1 MADLTIDEAIDYVSR
16 KMGAQ
21 QAADVA
27 PADTTP
33 TALDLVKL
41 DVPASTPL
49 SATQTALRDSQSHL
63 NTASTG
69 SLPAPV
75 IQQDVVDFRNGKRQ
89 GVPLD
94 ETTGASFASRLAEQ
108 FTLNQGQTAWALKKL
123 NPNVTDVRFNSY
135 GEPILSVKD
144 PTTGEQKDI
153 LANPKGLDA
162 GDFTYLLANAPLLFG
177 GGIAAQGVKFAPPV
191 IGEGLSAASKLARW
205 FLGSKGIVPMAA
217 RTAIAAEGLQTGRD
231 IVQQALMGAQG
242 DLPPEGEPG
251 HLSPGET
258 VADIVTKRGENVL
271 PDVVFGTGLGVLGKG
286 LSKAASPFG
295 EGVTAPLQVNAKAAE
310 SLLKSAA
317 AKAGTPWVQEIT
329 PGEAT
334 GAAPLMR
341 LEAVKAQLPGSA
353 GVFHAFTTAKIANDT
368 TLKNIMLGV
377 DSSAVP
383 PADLVGQG
391 ALEAIGAKLRPL
403 DTIMDRET
411 QGVLDAANTAIKTD
425 AAKAAG
431 VIPENVSVSAV
442 GKQLMD
448 GAQAR
453 YDQFKAAST
462 ALYNRVKQSPLVA
475 GQGRNI
481 DATPLAKDAQSILDS
496 IPAVEKQVET
506 PTALLDQFGN
516 PGTISK
522 TKVQPLNSFVESDA
536 IKRLRD
542 LADAEG
548 GKVSLKDLMEARTDI
563 GDSLSRGSV
572 LGGVPER
579 RLSDIYGALTDRIKT
594 GLDELDPSGG
604 LLEDWSLANKHHAD
618 QVAKFKDTEIL
629 PIFKSAEKAGAQS
642 PYDVVNKALNDPGK
656 WDAYRDFF
664 GVNSPEFK
672 AMKGAYANKLMGR
685 VIGSDTINLQGFADR
700 LDNAYNAHPNILLDT
715 FGDKLIG
722 LKNMGKISAGAL
734 KGNVDANELNS
745 LITGGISATQQA
757 VQRLE
762 ANQIARESLARSSYF
777 SKIAK
782 GDYSEHP
789 SQFVDNFIF
798 SKQAEPADVRHVV
811 SLLSDKPEIVRQMQ
825 QRALLKVF
833 NEATTSPQAGEAY
846 LYAKGL
852 SKFLVDQP
860 GDMVASRLEAL
871 LGSETMTLLKAVH
884 DIRLP
889 GDVKSEVYKG
899 AGSWGATSQL
909 TSIEKGNII
918 QFASGVMKSFA
929 LASLYT
935 SGVTRAYLAN
945 GAMVQGTAPRAA
957 MDAVLFSSPAF
968 ITDMMR
974 TFTGDSGRVAA
985 VQMKSIVDR
994 AARQGDK
1001 PEPTLDE
1008 IAKHV
1013 QAAEA
1018 KK

>member
-1 MADLTIDEAIDYVSR
+1 MADLTIDEVMDYVS
-16 KMGAQ
+16 KKAGPQPDSTITTVTTPSLVSLDVKPSITSSVTQ
-21 QAADVA
+21 QA
-27 PADTTP
+27 
-33 TALDLVKL
+33 L
-41 DVPASTPL
+41 
-49 SATQTALRDSQSHL
+49 QDSQSQL
-63 NTASTG
+63 NAVTTAS
-69 SLPAPV
+69 LPRPEV
-75 IQQDVVDFRNGKRQ
+75 PQDVIDFRNGKRQ

-144 PTTGEQKDI
+144 PTTGAQKDI

-177 GGIAAQGVKFAPPV
+177 GGVAAQGVKFAPPV

-205 FLGSKGIVPMAA
+205 FLGSKDIVPMAA
-217 RTAIAAEGLQTGRD
+217 RTAIAAEGLQAGRD
-231 IVQQALMGAQG
+231 VAQQALMGAQG
-242 DLPPEGEPG
+242 DLPPEGAPG

-258 VADIVTKRGENVL
+258 IADIVTKRGENVL
-271 PDVVFGTGLGVLGKG
+271 PDVVFGAALGVGGKL
-286 LSKAASPFG
+286 LSKVASPFG

-310 SLLKSAA
+310 TLLKSAA

-353 GVFHAFTTAKIANDT
+353 GVFHNFTTAKIVNDAT
-368 TLKNIMLGV
+368 VKNIMLGAEP
-377 DSSAVP
+377 SAVP

-403 DTIMDRET
+403 DTVMDRET
-411 QGVLDAANTAIKTD
+411 QNVLDAANTAIKTD

-431 VIPENVSVSAV
+431 VLPENVSVSAV

-481 DATPLAKDAQSILDS
+481 DATPLAKDAQAILDS

-516 PGTISK
+516 PGTIAE
-522 TKVQPLNSFVESDA
+522 TKIQPLNSFVENDA

-542 LADAEG
+542 LANAEG

-579 RLSDIYGALTDRIKT
+579 RLSDIYGALTERIKT
-594 GLDELDPSGG
+594 GLNELDSSGG
-604 LLEDWSLANKHHAD
+604 LLQDWTLANKHHAD
-618 QVAKFKDTEIL
+618 QIAKFKDTEIL

-664 GVNSPEFK
+664 GANSEEFK

-685 VIGSDTINLQGFADR
+685 VIGSNTINLQGFSDR
-700 LDNAYNAHPNILLDT
+700 LDTAYNSTPNILLDT
-715 FGDKLIG
+715 FGDKLIA
-722 LKNMGKISAGAL
+722 LKKMGQIGGGAL
-734 KGNVDANELNS
+734 KGNVNADELNQ
-745 LITGGISATQQA
+745 LITGGISPTQQA

-762 ANQIARESLARSSYF
+762 AAQIARDALNRSSYF

-798 SKQAEPADVRHVV
+798 SKQAEPSDVRHVV
-811 SLLSDKPEIVRQMQ
+811 ALLADKPELVRQMQ
-825 QRALLKVF
+825 QRALLKIF
-833 NEATTSPQAGEAY
+833 SEATTSPQAGEEY

-852 SKFLVDQP
+852 SKFLTDQP

-909 TSIEKGNII
+909 TSIEKGNVV
-918 QFASGVMKSFA
+918 QFATGVLKSFA

-945 GAMVQGTAPRAA
+945 GAMVQGAKPRAA
-957 MDAVLFSSPAF
+957 LEAVLFSSPAF

-994 AARQGDK
+994 AARQADQ
-1001 PEPTLDE
+1001 PEPSLADLE
-1008 IAKHV
+1008 KYV
-1013 QAAEA
+1013 KEKS